1 MSSTSSKSLMS
12 DAPAPHVG
20 LDAAKTTLAA
30 GGLLAAFGVA
40 SCCALPIVLSVLGIS
55 AASLTGIGFLA
66 AQYQR
71 ELFLLAMLFVG
82 AAGLVMWRQRQA
94 RCAPGGSCS
103 RPVVDWIAGIATV
116 KAIALLVLAWWID
129 PPL

>member
-1 MSSTSSKSLMS
+1 MSKSLMS
-12 DAPAPHVG
+12 DPLAPRVG

-40 SCCALPIVLSVLGIS
+40 SCCALPILLSVLGIS

-82 AAGLVMWRQRQA
+82 AAGLVMWRQRRA
-94 RCAPGGSCS
+94 RACAPGGSCS

-116 KAIALLVLAWWID
+116 KAIALLVLAWWIN

>member
-1 MSSTSSKSLMS
+1 MSKSLS
-12 DAPAPHVG
+12 PDAPAPRVG

-55 AASLTGIGFLA
+55 AASLTGVGFLA

-71 ELFLLAMLFVG
+71 ELFLLAIFFVG
-82 AAGLVMWRQRQA
+82 AAGFVMWRQRRA
-94 RCAPGGSCS
+94 RTCARGGSCS

-116 KAIALLVLAWWID
+116 KAVALLALAWWID